1 MYRALY
7 RKWRPKKFCDVVG
20 QEFVTTILENEVKS
34 NKIGHAYL
42 FIGSRGT
49 GKTTCARIF
58 AKAINCQS
66 SNNAEKPCGD
76 CSVCRALES
85 QSLQDVIEL
94 DAASNN
100 GVNDIREICEST
112 KFTPSVCKYKVYIID
127 EVHMLSTGAFNALL
141 KTLEEPPPHVI
152 FLLATTEVNKIPATI
167 LSRCQ
172 KFEFRKISLENI
184 KKRLDFIAGE
194 EGISLEDSAADV
206 IADCADGAMRDALSI
221 LDKCASLNNDVTEEL
236 VCSTLFIADKK
247 YIFNICESIINKD
260 LKVAL
265 LLLNEL
271 ESKSTSVQSIFSSL
285 IKIFSDLMIVKTS
298 SNEKEILNINSKSLE
313 RLEELACKIN
323 LESVLKILDILEFFA
338 ENLPKAIDPKL
349 HLKSFIIKACSEEK
363 ETLHKGTSD
372 NFLFTKT
379 DNSLIDRIENLER
392 EIILLKQQ
400 KQLGDESTSFSNF
413 YGAKNNNL
421 EEIKR
426 NNLPDNNIKNNAN
439 ILKNAKEMDNWQEV
453 LNTLKTVSPSVYTAF
468 KGSKAYISGPYVLID
483 SSKQLA
489 FDLLKKSI
497 QRDKIRDTI
506 KKVTGKL
513 YRLGPYKRSCVH
525 KETLDSS
532 ANGDLKSQS
541 VVSPL
546 RAFVKKAK
554 DLGID
559 VVVEDE

>member
-7 RKWRPKKFCDVVG
+7 RKWRPQKFCDVVG
-20 QEFVTTILENEVKS
+20 QEFVTTILENEVRS

-58 AKAINCQS
+58 AKAINCLSKES
-66 SNNAEKPCGD
+66 SEKPCGE
-76 CSVCRALES
+76 CSVCKALES
-85 QSLQDVIEL
+85 QSLQDVIEI

-141 KTLEEPPPHVI
+141 KTLEEPPPHVV

-172 KFEFRKISLENI
+172 KFEFRKISLKNI
-184 KKRLDFIAGE
+184 TKRVNFVAEE
-194 EGISLEDSAADV
+194 EGINLEENASDV

-260 LKVAL
+260 LKNSL
-265 LLLNEL
+265 LLLDEL
-271 ESKSTSVQSIFSSL
+271 ESKSTSAQSIFSSL
-285 IKIFSDLMIVKTS
+285 INFFSDLMVVKTA
-298 SNEKEILNINSKSLE
+298 SNEKEILNINSKFLE
-313 RLEELACKIN
+313 RLESLASKTSV
-323 LESVLKILDILEFFA
+323 EDVLKILDILESFS

-349 HLKSFIIKACSEEK
+349 HLKSFIVKACSKLEDK
-363 ETLHKGTSD
+363 KA
-372 NFLFTKT
+372 
-379 DNSLIDRIENLER
+379 NSISYDLNICKQNDLIERIENLER
-392 EIILLKQQ
+392 KIAFLEQQ
-400 KQLGDESTSFSNF
+400 KQLRDESTSFTNF
-413 YGAKNNNL
+413 NKVKNDNL
-421 EEIKR
+421 EAEKR
-426 NNLPDNNIKNNAN
+426 DNSPDNNIKDNAE
-439 ILKNAKEMDNWQEV
+439 ILKNAKEMSNWQEV

-468 KGSKAYISGPYVLID
+468 RESKAYISGPYVLID
-483 SSKQLA
+483 SSKKLA

-497 QRDKIRDTI
+497 QRDKIRDII
-506 KKVTGKL
+506 KRITGKL
-513 YRLGPYKRSCVH
+513 YRLGPYKKFCAQ
-525 KETLDSS
+525 KESLDDG
-532 ANGDLKSQS
+532 ADGDLKSQS
-541 VVSPL
+541 AVEQL
-546 RAFVKKAK
+546 GDFIKRAK
-554 DLGID
+554 DLGIS
-559 VVVEDE
+559 VIEEDY

>member
-20 QEFVTTILENEVKS
+20 QEFVTTILENEVRS

-66 SNNAEKPCGD
+66 SNDAEKPCGD
-76 CSVCRALES
+76 CFVCRALES

-221 LDKCASLNNDVTEEL
+221 LDKCASLNNEVTEEL

-247 YIFNICESIINKD
+247 YIFNLCESIINKD

-313 RLEELACKIN
+313 RLEELASKTN
-323 LESVLKILDILEFFA
+323 LENILKILDILEFFA

-349 HLKSFIIKACSEEK
+349 HLKSLIIKVCSKEEEK
-363 ETLHKGTSD
+363 KANNAAYNLNVCKQSD
-372 NFLFTKT
+372 
-379 DNSLIDRIENLER
+379 LIDRIEKLEK
-392 EIILLKQQ
+392 EVILLKQQ
-400 KQLGDESTSFSNF
+400 KQLRGESTSFSNF

-453 LNTLKTVSPSVYTAF
+453 LNTLKAVSPSVYTAF
-468 KGSKAYISGPYVLID
+468 KGSKAYISDPYVLID

-497 QRDKIRDTI
+497 QRDKIRDII

-513 YRLGPYKRSCVH
+513 YRLGPYKRTCVH
-525 KETLDSS
+525 KENLDSS
-532 ANGDLKSQS
+532 ANGDLKFQS
-541 VVSPL
+541 VVDPL
-546 RAFVKKAK
+546 RAFIKKAK